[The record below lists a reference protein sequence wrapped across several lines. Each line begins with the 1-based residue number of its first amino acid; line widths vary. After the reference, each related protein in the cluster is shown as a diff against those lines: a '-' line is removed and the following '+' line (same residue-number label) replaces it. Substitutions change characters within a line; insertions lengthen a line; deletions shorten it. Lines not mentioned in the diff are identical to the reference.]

1 MELSYHALHQSS
13 YNVIIWRLTM
23 KALLG
28 SLSIIFL
35 MSFVLIGCVTE
46 TSEGNKNDT
55 RNEGIQE
62 IVNSNGN
69 FLAVVVNK

>member
-1 MELSYHALHQSS
+1 
-13 YNVIIWRLTM
+13 M

>member
-1 MELSYHALHQSS
+1 
-13 YNVIIWRLTM
+13 M

-62 IVNSNGN
+62 IVDTNED
-69 FLAVVVNK
+69 FQATVVNKDAQRAKNISL